1 MPHFLLRLSPPRP
14 SFPSD
19 ATHAEM
25 DAMGAHFAFWQAEA
39 DAGTALAVGPVAD
52 PAGVW
57 GMAVVEAADEV
68 AATGLTRRDPVIAAD
83 LGFAYE
89 VMPILSLIERRA
101 VRPAHAEV
109 QGRPPEGR
117 TQ

>member
-1 MPHFLLRLSPPRP
+1 MPHFLLRLAPPRP

-19 ATHAEM
+19 ATVAEM
-25 DAMGAHFAFWQAEA
+25 DAMGTHFAFWQAQA

-52 PAGVW
+52 PAGIW
-57 GMAVVEAADEV
+57 GMAVVEVPDEA
-68 AATGLTRRDPVIAAD
+68 AATGLAARDPVITAD

-101 VRPAHAEV
+101 PRPAKAEI
-109 QGRPPEGR
+109 
-117 TQ
+117 